1 MKRKSIF
8 PMSDAELEALSTKQL
23 LARLRRL
30 HQCEES
36 LTLSDRE
43 HNAGIEFKQS
53 AEWIAAH
60 EQLRQV
66 LSRREHVPKGD
77 ELVRKRLAKS
87 QRSRTSTRRA
97 GRYVSTRRA

>member
-1 MKRKSIF
+1 MKRERIL
-8 PMSDAELEALSTKQL
+8 PMSDPELEALSTKQL

-43 HNAGIEFKQS
+43 HSDASGCIEFKQS

-60 EQLRQV
+60 KQLRQV

-77 ELVRKRLAKS
+77 ELVR
-87 QRSRTSTRRA
+87 TSTRRA